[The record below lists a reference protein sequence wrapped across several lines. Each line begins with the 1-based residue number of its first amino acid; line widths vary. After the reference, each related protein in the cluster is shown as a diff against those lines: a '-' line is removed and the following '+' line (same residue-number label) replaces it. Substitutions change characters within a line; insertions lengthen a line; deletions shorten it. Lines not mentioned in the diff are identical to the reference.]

1 MQNLFKLVTILVFFL
16 MQYNVFSQSI
26 NNKNDNLLVK
36 SLTFLA
42 SDSLKGRY
50 PGTPE
55 CKVAAEYIKSNFKK
69 FGLKSFYPNYF
80 QKFKVTTNVKFG
92 EKNSLS
98 FNDTIYKI
106 NKDFIPLSFS
116 ASKTLNS
123 EIEFVGFGFEI
134 NTDSLK
140 WNSYDN
146 IDVNGKWVLMLVAD
160 PDLDNLHSKF
170 IKYENECTKVI
181 LAKEKGA
188 KGVIFVQGYDF
199 DKNDKLMTDF
209 YDNSALNYGIPVI
222 NISKNLANI
231 IFNQDGKDFKK
242 IEKQIIET
250 KKPNSFA
257 LNKKINITTDVQPN
271 VVTTQNVVAYLEGCD
286 KKLKNEY
293 ILIGAHY
300 DHLGF
305 GGKNTTSRMPDTI
318 AIHNGADDNA
328 SGVASILELAKE
340 LSNNKNNIKRSIIFV
355 SFSAEEMGLLGS
367 DYFVKNLPI
376 KKDQLKAMINIDM
389 LGRFNKDTKALE
401 IGGVG
406 SANKIME
413 ILNSVSHK
421 DFNIVTSQDGNG
433 PSDQSSFYSSG
444 YPVLYFTTGSHLDY
458 HTPFDKINKIDFK
471 SQRMLLSYI
480 YNVTMSIDNLD
491 TNLIFVKSN
500 INHLHRHGRRLKITF
515 GIIPN
520 YSGSGNDGLL
530 VDGIIKGGRADNAG
544 MLKGDKIVAIN
555 SEKVT
560 NIYDYMYRLMKLEK
574 GKVALVDVIRD
585 GKKKVLL
592 VYL

>member
-140 WNSYDN
+140 WNSYEN

-170 IKYENECTKVI
+170 IKYENERTKVI

-271 VVTTQNVVAYLEGCD
+271 VVTTQNVVAYLEGSD

-406 SANKIME
+406 SAKKIMK

-421 DFNIVTSQDGNG
+421 DFNIVATQDGNG

-444 YPVLYFTTGSHLDY
+444 YPVLYFTTGAHLDY
-458 HTPFDKINKIDFK
+458 HTPFDKVDKIDFK

-500 INHLHRHGRRLKITF
+500 TNHLHRHGRRLKITF

-520 YSGSGNDGLL
+520 YSGSANDGLL